1 MYDFDKVKE
10 RTIAILDSKTPIED
24 KSSIPSSD
32 SEFTYENG
40 IRSWVTAIFID
51 INKSSEL
58 FKNKKDEIV
67 SRTIRSFSSEIIN
80 ILKSNQNYREIGI
93 RGDCVFGIYST
104 PYQKDVKDVFELAID
119 INTFLKMHYM
129 ILKNKG
135 FPTLSAGI
143 GIGCS
148 QELIIKAG
156 LKQSGINDLVWIG
169 DAVVDA
175 SNLSGR
181 ANRNGQE
188 PILISDCVYSNIIE
202 LLNAEYGE
210 SRVSSWFV
218 KLNFENIYGSNVHY
232 TNYEEWLK

>member
-1 MYDFDKVKE
+1 MDQALFFFY
-10 RTIAILDSKTPIED
+10 IY
-24 KSSIPSSD
+24 IPSSD

-58 FKNKKDEIV
+58 FKNEKDEIV
-67 SRTIRSFSSEIIN
+67 SRIIRSFSSEIIN
-80 ILKSNQNYREIGI
+80 ILKSNENYREIGI

-104 PYQKDVKDVFELAID
+104 PCKKDIKDVYELAIE
-119 INTFLKMHYM
+119 INTFLNMHYM

-135 FPTLSAGI
+135 FPTISAGI

-148 QELIIKAG
+148 KELIIKAG

-181 ANRNGQE
+181 TNRNGQE
-188 PILISDCVYSNIIE
+188 PILLSACVYSNIIE

-218 KLNFENIYGSNVHY
+218 KLNYENIYGSNVLY